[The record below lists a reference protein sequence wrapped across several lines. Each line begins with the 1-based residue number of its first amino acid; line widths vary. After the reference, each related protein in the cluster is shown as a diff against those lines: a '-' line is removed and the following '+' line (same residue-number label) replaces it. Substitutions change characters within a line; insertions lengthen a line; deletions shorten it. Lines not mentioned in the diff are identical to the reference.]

1 MRLGNLTRFSTLAV
15 AALSLSA
22 CGAFDGIF
30 GSKKNAPDEF
40 SVVAQQP
47 LAMPPNADLRPPR
60 PGAPRPQ
67 DAATRDQARSIV
79 TGTPTG
85 TAPGAGGSAEQA
97 LLQHAGAD
105 KADPEVR
112 NRVNLETR
120 QLNDNDRT
128 FIDSLI
134 FWREQEKSGLVVD
147 AAKEQNRL
155 RTTQAVGQPPTSGG
169 QTPTIERRKRG
180 LLEGIF

>member
-1 MRLGNLTRFSTLAV
+1 MMRLTVLAAV
-15 AALSLSA
+15 GLSVTG

-30 GSKKNAPDEF
+30 GGRKNTPDEF

-67 DAATRDQARSIV
+67 DTATRDQARTIV
-79 TGTPTG
+79 TG
-85 TAPGAGGSAEQA
+85 APGSGGQGAAPGSAEQA

-112 NRVNLETR
+112 TRVNLETR
-120 QLNDNDRT
+120 QFNDGDRT

-134 FWREQEKSGLVVD
+134 FWREPDKPGTVVD
-147 AAKEQNRL
+147 PAKEQDRL
-155 RTTQAVGQPPTSGG
+155 RTTQAVGQPPTAGG
-169 QTPTIERRKRG
+169 ATPSIERRRRG

>member
-1 MRLGNLTRFSTLAV
+1 MRLGAIAV
-15 AALSLSA
+15 AGLSLSA

-67 DAATRDQARSIV
+67 DQATQDQARKIV
-79 TGTPTG
+79 TGTPG
-85 TAPGAGGSAEQA
+85 APGQGGGSAEQA
-97 LLQHAGAD
+97 LLQKAGAD

-120 QLNDNDRT
+120 QLNDADRS

-134 FWREQEKSGLVVD
+134 FWRADPKQGVVVD
-147 AAKEQNRL
+147 AAKEQERI
-155 RTTQAVGQPPTSGG
+155 RTTQAVGQPPTAGG
-169 QTPTIERRKRG
+169 NTPTIERRKRG